1 MDLNVL
7 WFILLCVLLGGYA
20 VLDGFDWGVGILHPL
35 ASTDN
40 DKRIFINAIGPLW
53 DGNEVWLVTFGGAM
67 FAVFPEVYASVFSGF
82 YTALMLLLFALIFRA
97 VSIEFRS
104 KMTSTRWRAFWDWS
118 FCISSLLAAVL
129 FGVAIGN
136 AILGVPLTPRGIYE
150 GGLLG
155 LLGFYQVLVGLL
167 TVAMFVMHGAI
178 YLYLKTEPPLQDK
191 VHHWIWHGYG
201 TFVVLYLLTTIV
213 TLMHV
218 PSATKNFEDK
228 PWLWIFVGLAI
239 ASIGNVPR
247 SVYLKKPGQAF
258 ISSSLV
264 ILSLVGLFG
273 AAIFPNLLISS
284 PTPQNSLTIYSGA
297 SSDLTL
303 KIAALIAAIGMPFVL
318 GYTAVI
324 YWSFRGKV
332 RITEHSY

>member
-35 ASTDN
+35 ASTDTE
-40 DKRIFINAIGPLW
+40 KRIFINAIGPLW

-67 FAVFPEVYASVFSGF
+67 FAVFPEVYTSVFEGF
-82 YTALMLLLFALIFRA
+82 YTAFMLLLFALIFRA

-104 KMTSTRWRAFWDWS
+104 KMASPRWRRAWDTG
-118 FCISSLLAAVL
+118 FFVSSLLAAVL

-136 AILGVPLTPRGIYE
+136 AVTGIPLTPRGQYY

-155 LLGFYQVLVGLL
+155 LVNFYSVLVGLL
-167 TVAMFVMHGAI
+167 TVALFVMHGAI

-201 TFVVLYLLTTIV
+201 TFVVLYILTTIV
-213 TLMHV
+213 TLTQY
-218 PSATKNFEDK
+218 PSAAENFKHK
-228 PWLWIFVGLAI
+228 PWMWSFVGLAL
-239 ASIGNVPR
+239 AAIGNVPR
-247 SVYLKKPGQAF
+247 AVYLKKPGQAF
-258 ISSSLV
+258 VSSSLV
-264 ILSLVGLFG
+264 ILSLVGLF
-273 AAIFPNLLISS
+273 AVAIFPRLLISN
-284 PTPQNSLTIYSGA
+284 PDPQNSLTIYSGA
-297 SSDLTL
+297 SSPMTL
-303 KIAALIAAIGMPFVL
+303 KIAAIFAAVGMPFVL